1 MDDNFNLM
9 VFSGRDNL
17 PEFLATVKELE
28 VKGLMEAND
37 GPTESDEQESPVK
50 EVDESIGASALE
62 PQMEIRE
69 NGSDDENTNDK
80 LVVNVQGSDWG
91 EEDYSYSGWTKV
103 SGNKSK
109 CSSWI
114 ISGSRGNSQ
123 PPRDQD
129 CVKPDFKSGSIFNL
143 TTPSKNSGA
152 FFVFY
157 QLLVLYCIF
166 RG

>member
-17 PEFLATVKELE
+17 PEFLATAKELE

-37 GPTESDEQESPVK
+37 GPTENDEQESPVK

-91 EEDYSYSGWTKV
+91 EEDYSYSGAAREV
-103 SGNKSK
+103 LSMKSK
-109 CSSWI
+109 CCIWN
-114 ISGSRGNSQ
+114 ISGGSSQ

-129 CVKPDFKSGSIFNL
+129 CVKPDFKSGSIFNMSSL
-143 TTPSKNSGA
+143 TTPSKSSGDSGH
-152 FFVFY
+152 
-157 QLLVLYCIF
+157 
-166 RG
+166 R

>member
-17 PEFLATVKELE
+17 PEFLATAKELE

-37 GPTESDEQESPVK
+37 GPTENDEQESPVK

-129 CVKPDFKSGSIFNL
+129 CVKPDFKSGSIFNMSSL
-143 TTPSKNSGA
+143 TTPSKSSGDSGH
-152 FFVFY
+152 
-157 QLLVLYCIF
+157 
-166 RG
+166 R